1 MKIKIK
7 GVVVNLWAVVYIVVA
22 IVLLV
27 GMDKWLIS

>member
-1 MKIKIK
+1 MKIKVK
-7 GVVVNLWAVVYIVVA
+7 GVVVNLWAVAYIVVA